1 MIDTYRLNPQE
12 YLTSTAC
19 RRNLAGDVC
28 AIMRWVW
35 RWPAGLG
42 AGLAPWRSAEG
53 LAGSEPRLS
62 AGSTPSWSSGASSTT
77 RWTPRAGPPP
87 WAPRRP
93 PTSTSWPIRPRGWCR
108 CSPRRPR
115 WVRGGSRSSPNRV
128 PPLPSPG
135 PRGGR
140 ARGGVGGWGDR
151 TASIRASGPA
161 ERRRRQD
168 GPQEQRDRR
177 PRHRDGEGE
186 AGAGRRL
193 LGVRAP
199 AAGRG
204 RLLPSSPSRPACRPV
219 PGSRDAGGTP

>member
-1 MIDTYRLNPQE
+1 MLTLAALPQIPGLPQLHDRHVPAE
-12 YLTSTAC
+12 
-19 RRNLAGDVC
+19 
-28 AIMRWVW
+28 
-35 RWPAGLG
+35 PAGVPDLHG
-42 AGLAPWRSAEG
+42 VSPQPGRRRLRHHAVGLPPVGRGGIGLAPWRWQRG
-53 LAGSEPRLS
+53 RRGSEPRLS

-87 WAPRRP
+87 WAPHPP
-93 PTSTSWPIRPRGWCR
+93 PTSTSWPIHPRGWCR

-115 WVRGGSRSSPNRV
+115 WVHGGGRSSPSRV

-193 LGVRAP
+193 LGVRPP
-199 AAGRG
+199 AAG
-204 RLLPSSPSRPACRPV
+204 
-219 PGSRDAGGTP
+219 